1 MSGPGHRTVNF
12 QWQISSGALFEWLRP
27 VGFALA
33 ALLSTWVLVDARRRS
48 HALPVVAVWTLLT
61 LFFPHIVFPLYL
73 AARIIRR
80 RPTAADRDASRDTW
94 RWALPLLYALVI
106 FALGAFYFNLD
117 YNGVDAHLAR
127 ANRARVAGQNVR
139 TISELRAALA
149 IEENPHTRQLLG
161 VALAESG
168 HWNESLNEFQAAT
181 RGGEPDDEL
190 SYHTAAALETLGRPA
205 EAKARYQAFLNGGN
219 CRRAL
224 PDARCA
230 IAEARVKADTPTVPA
245 RDDRHQ
251 EKE

>member
-1 MSGPGHRTVNF
+1 VNF

-27 VGFALA
+27 AGFALA
-33 ALLSTWVLVDARRRS
+33 ALLSTWMLADARRHSNARP
-48 HALPVVAVWTLLT
+48 AVAVWTLLT

-80 RPTAADRDASRDTW
+80 RPSALDSEASRGTW
-94 RWALPLLYALVI
+94 RWALPLLYAMLI

-127 ANRARVAGQNVR
+127 ANRARLSGQRVW
-139 TISELRAALA
+139 TIRELRAALT
-149 IEENPHTRQLLG
+149 IEENPHTRKLLG
-161 VALAESG
+161 IALAESG
-168 HWNESLNEFQAAT
+168 HWNEALSEFQAAT

-190 SYHTAAALETLGRPA
+190 SYHTAAALETLGRPT
-205 EAKARYQAFLNGGN
+205 EAIARYQAFLNGGD

-230 IAEARVKADTPTVPA
+230 IAEARVKADTLTVPA